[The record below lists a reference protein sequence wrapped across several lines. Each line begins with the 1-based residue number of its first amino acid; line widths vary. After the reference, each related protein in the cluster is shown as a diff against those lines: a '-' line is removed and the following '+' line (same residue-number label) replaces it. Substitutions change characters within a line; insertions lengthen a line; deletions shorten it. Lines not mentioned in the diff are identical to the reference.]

1 MSSSV
6 YNAAILAELEIV
18 ARNQHSWPSG
28 YIVEGLDATISTGGP
43 DLVLGN
49 PYDMPIYLAVFVEEE
64 EFKVTVEVYGPPLT
78 HGYTVKFVSNLVQ
91 TIQAGDPIYH
101 YDSLVDPEGNEIAEG
116 AKLTWIRGKNGQV
129 WEVTKQ
135 YVDENGK
142 VIMTENFSGNR
153 YKAFTA
159 VYYVNGPDPAIAGP
173 TPLPSPTPTP

>member
-1 MSSSV
+1 
-6 YNAAILAELEIV
+6 
-18 ARNQHSWPSG
+18 
-28 YIVEGLDATISTGGP
+28 
-43 DLVLGN
+43 
-49 PYDMPIYLAVFVEEE
+49 MPIYLAVFVEEE

-116 AKLTWIRGKNGQV
+116 AKITWIKGKNGQV

-142 VIMTENFSGNR
+142 VIRTENFSGNR
-153 YKAFTA
+153 YKAFTT

-173 TPLPSPTPTP
+173 TPLPLPSPTP